1 MSRVNIGQVTR
12 QPFASR
18 ETCSNGHPWTR
29 ENTRWRI
36 RRDKGES
43 TPTRDCLA
51 CKRVSEG
58 KRKRTRIAERT
69 YQ

>member
-1 MSRVNIGQVTR
+1 MRVDTGAVAR
-12 QPFASR
+12 KPWADR
-18 ETCSNGHPWTR
+18 ETCANGHPWTR

-51 CKRVSEG
+51 CKRKSEG
-58 KRKRTRIAERT
+58 ERKKRRAAERR